1 MSVPPFRFRLERVRA
16 LRERAEEQAREEL
29 AATLSLRLRGQAM
42 LMAASRQLDAARNE
56 RRATAGAPTTAADL
70 VATQAYLEMAERAVD
85 SAALDLDRTDAE
97 VDARRDALTRAARER
112 SVLERLKER
121 RRAAHA
127 ADSARAEGAELDEL
141 AITRYR
147 RDEGAAA

>member
-29 AATLSLRLRGQAM
+29 AATLSLRLRGQAI
-42 LMAASRQLDAARNE
+42 
-56 RRATAGAPTTAADL
+56 
-70 VATQAYLEMAERAVD
+70 D
-85 SAALDLDRTDAE
+85 SAALDLHRADAE
-97 VDARRDALTRAARER
+97 VDARRDALARAARER

-127 ADSARAEGAELDEL
+127 ADAARAETAELDEL
-141 AITRYR
+141 AITRHR
-147 RDEGAAA
+147 REEDTAA